1 MFTISLL
8 SPKTAIVTGG
18 TGAIGQAIARQ
29 LAEKG
34 YRVTITA
41 RNEQKAQSTVSGII
55 RATGN
60 QNVSYLLADLSRKKE
75 IDALA
80 SNWNEPLDLLVNNAA
95 IAPRK
100 REETPEGIEM
110 QLAVNVL
117 SYFRMIQVFTP
128 FLKQA
133 VGARVVNV
141 ASYWAGDLDID
152 DLECRRRR
160 YDNDMI
166 YRQSKQA
173 DRMLTVAFAEKLK
186 EHGITV
192 NACHPGDVNSTLSN
206 SLGFGGHQSPD
217 QGADTPVYVATAPKL
232 EGVTGKYF
240 ERRQQV
246 PCSFANNK
254 ELIGRLFEACEKY

>member
-1 MFTISLL
+1 MNPLSL
-8 SPKTAIVTGG
+8 KTAIVTGG
-18 TGAIGQAIARQ
+18 TGAIGQAVARQ
-29 LAEKG
+29 LADKG
-34 YRVTITA
+34 YRVAITA
-41 RNEQKAQSTVSGII
+41 RNEVKAQTTVSGII
-55 RATGN
+55 RETGN
-60 QNVSYLLADLSRKKE
+60 VEVSYLLADLSRKKDIE
-75 IDALA
+75 ALA
-80 SNWNEPLDLLVNNAA
+80 SKWNQPLDLLVNNAA

-117 SYFRMIQVFTP
+117 SYFWMIRAFTP

-133 VGARVVNV
+133 VNARVVNV

-160 YDNDMI
+160 YDNDRI

-217 QGADTPVYVATAPKL
+217 QGAETPVYVATEPELA
-232 EGVTGKYF
+232 GVTGKYF
-240 ERRQQV
+240 EKERQV

-254 ELIGRLFEACEKY
+254 NLIGRLFEACENY